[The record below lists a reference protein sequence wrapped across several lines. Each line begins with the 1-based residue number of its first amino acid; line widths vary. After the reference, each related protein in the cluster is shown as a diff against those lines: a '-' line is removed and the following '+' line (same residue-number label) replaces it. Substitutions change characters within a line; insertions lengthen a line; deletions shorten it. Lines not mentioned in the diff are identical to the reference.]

1 MSCPARDD
9 IRSALRVAQEEI
21 RNSFVAALNTVLL
34 AGLLVAGGVIEPAIG
49 AGGGNWLE
57 KDAALREGK
66 RMDANRMRPASIDCR
81 FDRVSNGSPTY
92 ATKIIWKRN
101 KPAVHFNWHVGNATS
116 IAREDAH
123 ARKRGFHKVFSK
135 SIHDRA
141 SGLHASCVIWEK

>member
-101 KPAVHFNWHVGNATS
+101 KPAVHFN
-116 IAREDAH
+116 
-123 ARKRGFHKVFSK
+123 
-135 SIHDRA
+135 
-141 SGLHASCVIWEK
+141 